1 MGISARGSSDVTG
14 IGIGSKIHQLTQS
27 MAVAPVTTMGVGI
40 PPAVMASPVAN
51 AARSPGTTDFLGFI
65 MNLYTFSI

>member
-27 MAVAPVTTMGVGI
+27 MAVAPVTTMGVGS
-40 PPAVMASPVAN
+40 PAVTMARPAAN
-51 AARSPGTTDFLGFI
+51 AASSPGTTDFLGFI